1 MFSSR
6 RVNYESIPGLQQH
19 TSKREGTISA
29 NLNVPQQHKSYK
41 LCTWLSVCQ
50 GREKSKQYTPQT
62 LHDSFPY
69 CNQAVFVNWTAT
81 MVFFCSLCSSWIFA
95 FLRHWGS
102 VVMISNSSMDSMD
115 SFFTAQYL
123 ACFEEYLHT
132 CGYVG
137 YVGVRKTTC
146 VEELVEQRGKR
157 DTVLVCIVLFV
168 YFHVCCCC
176 FVFNIYHVS
185 YSFWATMM
193 VFTLSFFPLFLLFW

>member
-1 MFSSR
+1 
-6 RVNYESIPGLQQH
+6 
-19 TSKREGTISA
+19 
-29 NLNVPQQHKSYK
+29 
-41 LCTWLSVCQ
+41 
-50 GREKSKQYTPQT
+50 
-62 LHDSFPY
+62 
-69 CNQAVFVNWTAT
+69 
-81 MVFFCSLCSSWIFA
+81 
-95 FLRHWGS
+95 
-102 VVMISNSSMDSMD
+102 MISNSSMDSMD
-115 SFFTAQYL
+115 SFFTAPYL
-123 ACFEEYLHT
+123 ACFGEYLHT

-193 VFTLSFFPLFLLFW
+193 VFTLISFFPLFLLF